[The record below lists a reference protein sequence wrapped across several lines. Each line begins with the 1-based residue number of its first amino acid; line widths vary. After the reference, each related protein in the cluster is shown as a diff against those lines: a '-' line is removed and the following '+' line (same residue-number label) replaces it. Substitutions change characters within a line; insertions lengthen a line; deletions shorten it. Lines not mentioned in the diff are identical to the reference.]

1 MDFGTMMNV
10 LIESQVAN
18 YAPHADVLAVED
30 QPDGA
35 FVASETIGEVID
47 KLIILNLRVWHLED
61 QKANAATDAELGAI
75 QRKLQSCFR
84 SKRPRL
90 VAALN
95 QMMRA
100 AVEDGRL
107 DLMDDEFVKSY
118 KGDATG

>member
-1 MDFGTMMNV
+1 MIDV
-10 LIESQVAN
+10 LIQGQVAN

-30 QPDGA
+30 QPDKT

-47 KLIILNLRVWHLED
+47 KLIILNIRVWHLED
-61 QKANAATDAELGAI
+61 EKASATTDAELGAV

-100 AVEDGRL
+100 AVEQGRL
-107 DLMDDEFVKSY
+107 DLLDDDFVKSY
-118 KGDATG
+118 KGDAV

>member
-1 MDFGTMMNV
+1 MDFGTMIDV
-10 LIESQVAN
+10 LIQGQVAN

-30 QPDGA
+30 QPDKT

-47 KLIILNLRVWHLED
+47 KLIILNIRVWHLED
-61 QKANAATDAELGAI
+61 EKANATTDAELGAV

-100 AVEDGRL
+100 AVEQGRL
-107 DLMDDEFVKSY
+107 DLLDDDFVKSY
-118 KGDATG
+118 KGDEA

>member
-1 MDFGTMMNV
+1 MDFGTRIDV
-10 LIESQVAN
+10 LIASQVSN

-30 QPDGA
+30 QADEV

-61 QKANAATDAELGAI
+61 QKAAATTDAEMGAI
-75 QRKLQSCFR
+75 QYKLQSCFR

-95 QMMRA
+95 QMIRA
-100 AVEDGRL
+100 AVEGGRL

-118 KGDATG
+118 KGDG